1 MYIILIA
8 WIYVVFMMAITE
20 TSAVAGVLTFL
31 LYGVLPASIIFYIG
45 TNGKRKTLRQ
55 RQQEKDNAEK
65 KARASSEAQ
74 DN

>member
-20 TSAVAGVLTFL
+20 TSAVAGVMTFL

-45 TNGKRKTLRQ
+45 TSGKRKTLRQ

>member
-20 TSAVAGVLTFL
+20 TSAVAGVMTFL
-31 LYGVLPASIIFYIG
+31 LYGVLPVSIIFYIG
-45 TNGKRKTLRQ
+45 TSGKRKTLRQ

>member
-45 TNGKRKTLRQ
+45 TSGKRKTLRQ